1 MRIFFVF
8 FIILT
13 LFQLALGNAAGPP
26 PQRAGEPPLN
36 QTCWA
41 IACHNWYD
49 LNSGSGTLSLF
60 GLPNDGYVPGTAYNL
75 QLVLAQT
82 DLSRWGFE
90 LTAVYEISPGLW
102 QTAGSF
108 TITDPTNT
116 QLDESIADFQYVKQT
131 SSGTFAGQ
139 TGSANWS
146 FTWNAPASNIGIV
159 YFYYTG
165 NAANNAGSAFRD
177 YIYSVNE
184 ALLIQEP
191 FQPQLSPQEL
201 NFGSVSVGSVE
212 DLNMFVINN
221 SGSTIIIYDIES
233 SNPDF
238 YTNFTPED
246 SLLYPEDSLEVIVS
260 FAPSDTLIYQDSL
273 TVFNSQYDAVAYL
286 SGVGVVPLISP
297 TVDSLL
303 FPPLEMG
310 MDTTLSILFQNTGD
324 DTLIFYNIVTSNPV
338 FTIDFPA
345 ISAPI
350 PPGGTSDTC
359 FVTFTPEEEILYEDT
374 LFVLCNAY
382 NTVNDTFMVYLRG
395 EGGIVPDTVRNLT
408 IESVYPDAILNWD
421 PVTASIYGSPIT
433 IDCYLVYFKQVLGET
448 FNFLSI
454 ALDTTFTHE
463 NVVQFSPSMFYNV
476 EAYIGEIGLLE
487 DFIAAHGGVF
497 KRGEWERFLSE
508 QIIKE

>member
-1 MRIFFVF
+1 MFKRTFALMLIVACIPFINGYTQEITVSLPDIVVDPGETVQIPISVGEVLSSYSCLGYQTLITWDPAIGDVDSVIRGPLIPVTWIPTWNLNVAGEANGGFWYFLAPFLSGAGDVGYLRFNTDANATPGATCELHFNSFVF
-8 FIILT
+8 T
-13 LFQLALGNAAGPP
+13 QAP
-26 PQRAGEPPLN
+26 
-36 QTCWA
+36 T
-41 IACHNWYD
+41 
-49 LNSGSGTLSLF
+49 
-60 GLPNDGYVPGTAYNL
+60 
-75 QLVLAQT
+75 
-82 DLSRWGFE
+82 
-90 LTAVYEISPGLW
+90 LTAVFDH
-102 QTAGSF
+102 GS
-108 TITDPTNT
+108 ITVLP
-116 QLDESIADFQYVKQT
+116 L
-131 SSGTFAGQ
+131 
-139 TGSANWS
+139 
-146 FTWNAPASNIGIV
+146 
-159 YFYYTG
+159 
-165 NAANNAGSAFRD
+165 
-177 YIYSVNE
+177 
-184 ALLIQEP
+184 
-191 FQPQLSPQEL
+191 PQLSPQEL

-221 SGSTIIIYDIES
+221 SGSNIIIYDIES